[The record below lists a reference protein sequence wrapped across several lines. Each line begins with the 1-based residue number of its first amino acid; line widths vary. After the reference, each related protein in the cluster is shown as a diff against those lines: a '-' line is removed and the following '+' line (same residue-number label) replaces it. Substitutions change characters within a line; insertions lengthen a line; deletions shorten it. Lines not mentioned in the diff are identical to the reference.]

1 MKVNMFKNNKA
12 IKFKWIISNSK
23 LKNKQKVKEK
33 NKKTVRNRQLNKRK
47 TINIVIKCKK
57 IMLLNKIK

>member
-23 LKNKQKVKEK
+23 VKKKQKVKEK
-33 NKKTVRNRQLNKRK
+33 NKKTVRNRQLNKRR
-47 TINIVIKCKK
+47 TIKIVIKCKK

>member
-12 IKFKWIISNSK
+12 IKFKWTISNSK
-23 LKNKQKVKEK
+23 VKNKQKVKK
-33 NKKTVRNRQLNKRK
+33 KKTVRNRQLNKRK
-47 TINIVIKCKK
+47 TIKIVIKCKK